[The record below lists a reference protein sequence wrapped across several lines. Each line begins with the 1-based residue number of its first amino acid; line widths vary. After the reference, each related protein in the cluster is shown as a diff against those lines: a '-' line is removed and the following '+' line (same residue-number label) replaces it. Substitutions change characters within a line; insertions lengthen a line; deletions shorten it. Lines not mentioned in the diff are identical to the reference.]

1 MIITMLAGRDTV
13 AMANPTPDPAPARRL
28 WAAGALLL
36 LLLVLALAAT
46 GETLAVTAVAAGR
59 RFAAGGV
66 LHWSDGA
73 SPWEEV
79 PLTVELRRLWGP
91 SDRFLQPRW
100 EQVAAG
106 LATAEL
112 HFLRPPDPRAVK
124 LVLLDVEPAH
134 WRLRVWGRDDWSRA
148 DVATLADEAGL
159 IWAVNGP
166 YFAADGPLGLVVS
179 DGVVRNRQGSRRPA
193 HFLVDGPGRR
203 PRILNERGAAVT
215 GIDQGFQGFP
225 AIMTSGRTFGYLR
238 TGGRGFSV
246 SEVDRRTA
254 ACTDTRG
261 HLLVM
266 ATDSWTSGLS
276 LSELATVMGGL
287 GCVDGMAFDGGASTS
302 LWLDVPG
309 SRRHIYGFDDVPVVL
324 GASPRAPG

>member
-1 MIITMLAGRDTV
+1 MTD
-13 AMANPTPDPAPARRL
+13 PTPNPAPTRHL
-28 WAAGALLL
+28 WVGGVLV
-36 LLLVLALAAT
+36 LLVLLLALAAT
-46 GETLAVTAVAAGR
+46 GETLAVTAVALGR
-59 RFAAGGV
+59 RVASGGV
-66 LHWSDGA
+66 LHWSDGV
-73 SPWEEV
+73 SPWEKV

-91 SDRFLQPRW
+91 SDHFLTPRW

-112 HFLRPPDPRAVK
+112 QFLRPPDPRAVK
-124 LVLLDVEPAH
+124 LVILDVEPTL
-134 WRLRVWGRDDWSRA
+134 WRLRVWGRDDWSRD

-159 IWAVNGP
+159 VWAVNGP
-166 YFAADGPLGLVVS
+166 YFAEDGPLGLVVS
-179 DGVVRNRQGSRRPA
+179 DGVVRNRQGTRRSA

-203 PRILNERGAAVT
+203 PRIVNERRATVAD
-215 GIDQGFQGFP
+215 IDQGFQGFP
-225 AIMTSGRTFGYLR
+225 AMMSSGRTFGYLR

-266 ATDSWTSGLS
+266 ATDTWTSGLS

-309 SRRHIYGFDDVPVVL
+309 ARRHIDGFEPVPVIL